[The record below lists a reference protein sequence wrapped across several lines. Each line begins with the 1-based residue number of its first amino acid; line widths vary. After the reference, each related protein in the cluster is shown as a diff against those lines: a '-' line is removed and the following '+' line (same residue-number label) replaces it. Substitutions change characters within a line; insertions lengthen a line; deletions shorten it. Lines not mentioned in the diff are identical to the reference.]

1 MFLIDMSQIFLRP
14 NMMRYWRYQETDDN
28 YESGSGCALIKYDE
42 NNGTMVVRLSPCLR
56 ILPGP

>member
-1 MFLIDMSQIFLRP
+1 
-14 NMMRYWRYQETDDN
+14 MRYWRYQETDDN